1 MKVFSQSLLKNSIGV
16 FFSIAILVGC
26 NKEFN
31 DVGVDVINSNPF
43 TTGAT
48 KVSVD
53 VTHKKLLAT
62 QSNNLPVYRLGTYND
77 PIFGK
82 TEASILT
89 TLSIPQPSNLNDT
102 LNFGLKT
109 LFVESKDGSKF
120 PEDETVTE
128 VYLEIPFFTNRND
141 QDNDGV
147 IDAYDVDKTSPD
159 SDSDGDTISDILETQ
174 NGTDPPNKD
183 TDGDGID
190 DNEDDSTVNPNK
202 DIQLYELDS
211 ILGNQ
216 NATFTLKVQE
226 LNYYLRDL
234 DPSQNFETNQIYYT
248 NNSILQNYGGTVL
261 FEDTYS
267 IDEKEIIFYEEDNS
281 ETADVDESLEV
292 SSRLTPRIRV
302 PLDTAFFQQKIID
315 KEGTPELEN
324 SLNSGEYFKGIALS
338 TSDFSDPVM
347 MLLNFAGSQIK
358 INYTYK
364 TYDNNGTSTT
374 TDDTL
379 NDTLGEATFSI
390 NLSGTIVNSVSQEA
404 YSSSIVTA
412 ISQSNPAQIYLKGG
426 AGIAAEIDLFEG
438 QEGQALLDELKAS
451 DKLIN
456 EANLTFY
463 VDQQTLA
470 SAGGPSEPER
480 LYLFNA
486 ETNQPIIDYYIDM
499 TTLSNSGADKFIHGG
514 FLEYDD
520 NTKGLLYKI
529 RITEHLNNIIRKD
542 STNVR
547 LGLAL
552 TSNIQ
557 ISGSARVLSDPQ
569 EYTPLGSV
577 INPLGTVLIGPNPTP
592 ENTDKKLQLE
602 IFYTDPN

>member
-267 IDEKEIIFYEEDNS
+267 IDDKEIIFYKEDNS
-281 ETADVDESLEV
+281 ETADVDESHEV

-315 KEGTPELEN
+315 KEGMPELEN

>member
-1 MKVFSQSLLKNSIGV
+1 MKVFSQSLLKNSLGV

-53 VTHKKLLAT
+53 VTHKKHLAT

-159 SDSDGDTISDILETQ
+159 SDSDGDTISDVLETQ
-174 NGTDPPNKD
+174 NGTDPLNKD
-183 TDGDGID
+183 TDGDGVD

-267 IDEKEIIFYEEDNS
+267 IDDKEIIFYEEDNS

-390 NLSGTIVNSVSQEA
+390 NLSETIVNSVSQEA